1 MDNRTKELKLLETQ
15 IGVITLNIKGQE
27 RVFTVFY
34 GGALYPWVDG
44 NMLVAPM
51 DKYEKILRDFVTT
64 VGSDYIVPSNQKIAE
79 DRATVIN
86 NYRAGL
92 YRNPDAVRAQEEPE
106 KQENS
111 IEENKE
117 EISEKENS
125 NVGTSDDLINDIKPN
140 LENTKETEKKEEPV
154 QDVNHGSAKKLQKNV
169 DLLDDFRKKIN
180 EPKSNQNSSKNQ
192 KPSFNNNKHNNFQ
205 DNKNKEQQKNIQN
218 NGGVNNNNRQQN
230 QKEFQR
236 QSNTSNGKSNN
247 YNVSNNNKDNHNVN
261 NETLIKMQKEISE
274 LRNLIQQANE
284 NKDYSKS
291 LEEMKRFIDE
301 QNKIINSQKEAL
313 DILNSTVESQK
324 TTVESQRATI
334 DAFNNK
340 IDKTQKMEKTRVLKT
355 WIIMVVGVILMTA
368 TIVCTQLFLPR
379 AESAITLDPNTDAEL
394 HIVIHEEDGT
404 DTFKRVGS
412 IVLRDGK
419 LVVEE

>member
-368 TIVCTQLFLPR
+368 TIVCTQLFLLR